1 MNGGDKKVRRI
12 ERVVTREIAGETL
25 LVPIRDKVGDLH
37 HIFALNPVAT
47 HVWNTL
53 ADATSVQQL
62 VASVCTAFDVD
73 EEQAEQDVTAFL
85 EELRA
90 ADLVSEV

>member
-1 MNGGDKKVRRI
+1 MVPRKLRRT
-12 ERVVTREIAGETL
+12 ERAVTRDIAGETL
-25 LVPIRDKVGDLH
+25 LVPIRDRAGDLH

-47 HVWNTL
+47 HVWNVLT
-53 ADATSVQQL
+53 DAASVEQL
-62 VASVCTAFDVD
+62 VASVCATFEVD
-73 EEQAEQDVTAFL
+73 EEQAERDVTAFL